1 MVARDPSKV
10 VAGDSSENLRASGVT
25 WARIFA
31 VMHLI
36 YADYAATTPVDPR
49 VVEAITPTLTEVYYN
64 ASSAHLGG
72 MMASALVAKA
82 RKRCAAPI
90 GAQPDEIVFTS
101 GATESINLA
110 IQGLATLKQL
120 QRPDARRRIISVRSE
135 HSAVR
140 DAVTRCADLG
150 YDVQWV
156 SVDHQG
162 RVDLEHL
169 ARLCTPDTLLVSVM
183 MVNNETGVVQDI
195 AAISAIAHAAGAVMM
210 SDATQAYGKMP
221 VNVDELGIDLMPWSG
236 HKIYGPKGIG
246 ALYVRGHGDHAVTLE
261 PMVVGGGQERGV
273 RSGTM
278 NVTGI
283 VGLGAASEISC
294 ADLESDAPRIRAL
307 RERFEVALRTL
318 DGVEICGDGA
328 PRGYNI
334 TNVVFHTMRVG
345 DVLAGIPDVCCSRG
359 SACHG
364 ASTSPSAA
372 LLAMGFSEA
381 AAGNAAR
388 FSFGRFTTEA
398 DVDRLIAGITQTY
411 AGLQSHT

>member
-1 MVARDPSKV
+1 MARGPIVVAAGEISEIHHVSGVAR
-10 VAGDSSENLRASGVT
+10 
-25 WARIFA
+25 ARIFA

-72 MMASALVAKA
+72 MMASALVATA

-110 IQGLATLKQL
+110 IQGLATSKQL

-140 DAVTRCADLG
+140 DAVARCADLG

-162 RVDLEHL
+162 RVDLDDL
-169 ARLCTPDTLLVSVM
+169 ARRCTPDTLLVSVM
-183 MVNNETGVVQDI
+183 MVNNETGVIQDM
-195 AAISAIAHAAGAVMM
+195 AAISSIAHAAGAVMM

-236 HKIYGPKGIG
+236 HKIYGPKGVG
-246 ALYVRGHGDHAVTLE
+246 ALYVRGRGEHAVTLE
-261 PMVVGGGQERGV
+261 PMVVGGGQERGI

-283 VGLGAASEISC
+283 VGLGAASEISY

-307 RERFEVALRTL
+307 RERFEAALRTL

-334 TNVVFHTMRVG
+334 TNVVFHTVRVG
-345 DVLAGIPDVCCSRG
+345 DVLAGVPDVCCSRG

-388 FSFGRFTTEA
+388 FSFGRYTTEA

>member
-1 MVARDPSKV
+1 MVARDPIMV
-10 VAGDSSENLRASGVT
+10 VAGDSSENLRASGVA

-72 MMASALVAKA
+72 MMANALVAKA

-140 DAVTRCADLG
+140 DAVTRCTDLG

-195 AAISAIAHAAGAVMM
+195 AAISEIAHAAGAVMM

>member
-1 MVARDPSKV
+1 MVARDPIMV
-10 VAGDSSENLRASGVT
+10 VAGDSSENLRASGVA

-72 MMASALVAKA
+72 MMANALVAKA

-140 DAVTRCADLG
+140 DAVTRCTDLG

-195 AAISAIAHAAGAVMM
+195 AAISTIAHAAGAVMM

-261 PMVVGGGQERGV
+261 PMVVGGGQERGI

-283 VGLGAASEISC
+283 VGLGAASEISY

-307 RERFEVALRTL
+307 RERFEAALRTL

-334 TNVVFHTMRVG
+334 TNVVFHTVRVG
-345 DVLAGIPDVCCSRG
+345 DVLAGVPDVCCSRG

-388 FSFGRFTTEA
+388 FSFGRYTTEA

>member
-1 MVARDPSKV
+1 MPI
-10 VAGDSSENLRASGVT
+10 ASGVP
-25 WARIFA
+25 WARIFVA
-31 VMHLI
+31 MQLI

-49 VVEAITPTLTEVYYN
+49 VVEAITPTLTDVYYN

-72 MMASALVAKA
+72 MMANAMVATA
-82 RKRCAAPI
+82 RKKCAAPV
-90 GAQPDEIVFTS
+90 GATPDEIIFTS

-110 IQGLATLKQL
+110 IQGVATAAQL
-120 QRPDARRRIISVRSE
+120 QRPNARKRIISVKSE

-140 DAVTRCADLG
+140 DAVARCANLG

-162 RVDLEHL
+162 RVDMQEL

-195 AAISAIAHAAGAVMM
+195 AAIAAIAHASGALMM

-221 VNVDELGIDLMPWSG
+221 VNVNALGIDLMPWSG
-236 HKIYGPKGIG
+236 HKIYGPKGVG
-246 ALYVRGHGDHAVTLE
+246 ALYVRGRGEHAVTLE
-261 PMVVGGGQERGV
+261 PMVVGGGQERGM

-283 VGLGAASEISC
+283 VGLGAASEIAC
-294 ADLESDAPRIRAL
+294 ADLDADAPRIRAL
-307 RERFEVALRTL
+307 RERFEAALRNL
-318 DGVEICGDGA
+318 DGIEICGDGA

-334 TNVVFHTMRVG
+334 TNVVFHSVRVG

-388 FSFGRFTTEA
+388 FSFGRYTTEA

>member
-1 MVARDPSKV
+1 MVARDPIMV
-10 VAGDSSENLRASGVT
+10 VAGDSSENLRASGVA

-72 MMASALVAKA
+72 MMANALVAKA

-140 DAVTRCADLG
+140 DAVTRCTDLG

-195 AAISAIAHAAGAVMM
+195 AAIGAIAHAAGAVMM

-294 ADLESDAPRIRAL
+294 ADLESDAPRIREL

>member
-1 MVARDPSKV
+1 MVARDPIMV
-10 VAGDSSENLRASGVT
+10 VAGDSSENLRASGVA

-72 MMASALVAKA
+72 MMANALVAKA

-140 DAVTRCADLG
+140 DAVTRCTDLG

-195 AAISAIAHAAGAVMM
+195 AAISAIAHAARAVMM

-261 PMVVGGGQERGV
+261 PMVVGGGQERGI

-334 TNVVFHTMRVG
+334 TNVVFHTARVG